1 MKLIDIHSPQDI
13 KPLGIDDLK
22 DLAKQMRAAIIN
34 YTSTIGGH
42 VGPNLGDV
50 EALIGVHYVFD
61 APKDKI
67 VIDVSHQDF
76 VHKMLT
82 GRAQYYLDKSMFTHI
97 GEFTDPKESP
107 EYDIFYAGHTSP
119 SISLA
124 FGLAKARSLKK
135 KKTATLLPLSVT
147 VL

>member
-13 KPLGIDDLK
+13 KPLTIDDLK

-82 GRAQYYLDKSMFTHI
+82 GRAQYYLDKGKFTEI
-97 GEFTDPKESP
+97 GEFT
-107 EYDIFYAGHTSP
+107 TRM
-119 SISLA
+119 
-124 FGLAKARSLKK
+124 KARIRYFLRRPHFSLDQ
-135 KKTATLLPLSVT
+135 PGFRPR
-147 VL
+147 

>member
-1 MKLIDIHSPQDI
+1 
-13 KPLGIDDLK
+13 
-22 DLAKQMRAAIIN
+22 MRAAIIN

-76 VHKMLT
+76 V
-82 GRAQYYLDKSMFTHI
+82 LDILLVINDK
-97 GEFTDPKESP
+97 D
-107 EYDIFYAGHTSP
+107 
-119 SISLA
+119 SIP
-124 FGLAKARSLKK
+124 
-135 KKTATLLPLSVT
+135 PLQRP
-147 VL
+147 

>member
-13 KPLGIDDLK
+13 KPLTIDDLK

-61 APKDKI
+61 ARKI
-67 VIDVSHQDF
+67 RSS
-76 VHKMLT
+76 LT
-82 GRAQYYLDKSMFTHI
+82 SLTK
-97 GEFTDPKESP
+97 
-107 EYDIFYAGHTSP
+107 TSY
-119 SISLA
+119 I
-124 FGLAKARSLKK
+124 KC
-135 KKTATLLPLSVT
+135 
-147 VL
+147 

>member
-13 KPLGIDDLK
+13 KPLTIDDLK

-76 VHKMLT
+76 VLDILLVINDKDSIPPLQRPWPSAAVDRFRVPADSGLT
-82 GRAQYYLDKSMFTHI
+82 APLIAQANRACPALN
-97 GEFTDPKESP
+97 
-107 EYDIFYAGHTSP
+107 IFIAPTS
-119 SISLA
+119 SALE
-124 FGLAKARSLKK
+124 R
-135 KKTATLLPLSVT
+135 
-147 VL
+147 

>member
-13 KPLGIDDLK
+13 KPLTIDDLK

-82 GRAQYYLDKSMFTHI
+82 GRAQYYF
-97 GEFTDPKESP
+97 
-107 EYDIFYAGHTSP
+107 P
-119 SISLA
+119 SL
-124 FGLAKARSLKK
+124 
-135 KKTATLLPLSVT
+135 T
-147 VL
+147 VDSSFIH

>member
-13 KPLGIDDLK
+13 KPLTIDDLK

-67 VIDVSHQDF
+67 VIDVSHQDSAMYF
-76 VHKMLT
+76 
-82 GRAQYYLDKSMFTHI
+82 YNS
-97 GEFTDPKESP
+97 DPTSGLLQP
-107 EYDIFYAGHTSP
+107 FFHSLNIF
-119 SISLA
+119 L
-124 FGLAKARSLKK
+124 
-135 KKTATLLPLSVT
+135 
-147 VL
+147 

>member
-67 VIDVSHQDF
+67 VIDVSGEDKKKLTVPDLLALF
-76 VHKMLT
+76 SRASGSDEANDKML
-82 GRAQYYLDKSMFTHI
+82 
-97 GEFTDPKESP
+97 
-107 EYDIFYAGHTSP
+107 
-119 SISLA
+119 
-124 FGLAKARSLKK
+124 
-135 KKTATLLPLSVT
+135 LS
-147 VL
+147 

>member
-1 MKLIDIHSPQDI
+1 
-13 KPLGIDDLK
+13 
-22 DLAKQMRAAIIN
+22 MRAAIIN

-82 GRAQYYLDKSMFTHI
+82 GRAQYYLDKSKFTEI
-97 GEFTDPKESP
+97 GEFTVADECNNI
-107 EYDIFYAGHTSP
+107 EVF
-119 SISLA
+119 
-124 FGLAKARSLKK
+124 
-135 KKTATLLPLSVT
+135 LL
-147 VL
+147 